1 LLALEITKPPG
12 HALATTSSGPASSTS
27 FCIEFPP
34 DCTHHVTIVF
44 IANTQALFRKQPLPL
59 SLKITL
65 YYIMS
70 SSPLSSS
77 RGSSL
82 FGDQASPTAPMESQD
97 RINSSQGEPTIP
109 GTPSSEDTTII
120 LTPDPISSETIFGS
134 PFHTPS
140 GSSEELP
147 VFRTTHSEHSDT
159 GSPLRTPSAASETQ
173 SPPRMPSSPPRM
185 PSEDSET
192 RSPPR
197 TLLPSSAFGSPVHT
211 PSAGSV
217 SSSATITPENPK
229 PRRAKGLDLN
239 RPPHVPTMD
248 PAQRQNAETKW
259 RHGVLNAGRV
269 IDMLE
274 TLSRT
279 KYEYDQ
285 EVV

>member
-1 LLALEITKPPG
+1 
-12 HALATTSSGPASSTS
+12 
-27 FCIEFPP
+27 
-34 DCTHHVTIVF
+34 
-44 IANTQALFRKQPLPL
+44 
-59 SLKITL
+59 
-65 YYIMS
+65 
-70 SSPLSSS
+70 
-77 RGSSL
+77 
-82 FGDQASPTAPMESQD
+82 
-97 RINSSQGEPTIP
+97 
-109 GTPSSEDTTII
+109 
-120 LTPDPISSETIFGS
+120 
-134 PFHTPS
+134 
-140 GSSEELP
+140 
-147 VFRTTHSEHSDT
+147 
-159 GSPLRTPSAASETQ
+159 
-173 SPPRMPSSPPRM
+173 M

-285 EVV
+285 EVVQWLTEQYVKPYGKFDRVDGLVVRSKEHL